1 MIYKATKLLALVSF
15 MGIMA
20 VGCKSRTA
28 PSGSHAAFDAGKPME
43 ITSFQPDSGGIATQ
57 MIIDGKNFGSDT
69 TGLRVYFVDSLGTR
83 HRGGVV
89 SSNGEKIYLTV
100 PKLTYLRT
108 LQVEV
113 EREGEGGQSYTAKA
127 ENMPFKYRTE
137 ISVTTLIGQVSDN
150 NQLPTVGGTFAATT
164 LSAPAFVT
172 LDDED
177 NLFITERTFELGPCA
192 RNEKGNTDGGWIYA
206 GNLLLADTKKQE
218 VQVLKYLNHEPLNA
232 PTFSDEEGEESIYV
246 PEDKAQSYLRLR
258 KGANYAIQKQ
268 AMLFSE
274 SNPFGGDGRNWKHCM
289 LINKVD
295 KMLYTILWKGE
306 LVRVNPK
313 TRQSEILIKN
323 ILPDRVNIKGGNG
336 SDNFYIFS
344 PISPNVMYVALCDYN
359 MIKRIDLDRLAQD
372 PEYKGENY
380 AGLSISEGP
389 QAGKGWEDGPL
400 LRAKFNKPTQVAFTA
415 DGKLYIADRDNHCV
429 RVIDTTVSPDQ
440 AVVNTAVGIPGS
452 AGFRDGGPDQALFN
466 TPTGVAVSSD
476 GSVLYVADHKNHV
489 IRKLAIQ

>member
-1 MIYKATKLLALVSF
+1 MMYGNAKLPLILTTIAMVV
-15 MGIMA
+15 A
-20 VGCKSRTA
+20 GCNQH
-28 PSGSHAAFDAGKPME
+28 PSASKVEVAFDPGQP
-43 ITSFQPDSGGIATQ
+43 IVINGFQPDSGGIATQ

-69 TGLRVYFVDSLGTR
+69 TGLRVYFVDSLGVR

-108 LQVEV
+108 LQLQV
-113 EREGEGGQSYTAKA
+113 EREGTDDKVYASVA
-127 ENMPFKYRTE
+127 EDMPFKYRTE
-137 ISVTTLIGQVSDN
+137 ISVTTVIGQVSDN
-150 NQLPTVGGTFAATT
+150 NQLPTVGGTFASAT
-164 LSAPAFVT
+164 LSAPAFLT

-177 NLFITERTFELGPCA
+177 NLFITERSFEVGLSA
-192 RNEKGNTDGGWIYA
+192 RNEKGGTDHGGYA

-218 VQVLKYLNHEPLNA
+218 VQVLKYLNWEPLNA
-232 PTFSDEEGEESIYV
+232 PTFSDEKGEESIYV
-246 PEDKAQSYLRLR
+246 PEDQAQSYLRLR

-289 LINKVD
+289 LINKKD

-306 LVRVNPK
+306 LVRINPK
-313 TRQSEILIKN
+313 TRQSEILIKS
-323 ILPDRVNIKGGNG
+323 ILPERVNIKGGNG

-344 PISPNVMYVALCDYN
+344 PIDPNVMYVALCDYN
-359 MIKRIDLDRLAQD
+359 MIKRIDLDRLETD
-372 PEYKGENY
+372 PEYTGEDY
-380 AGLSISEGP
+380 AGLAISEGP
-389 QAGKGWEDGPL
+389 QGGKGWEDGPL
-400 LRAKFNKPTQVAFTA
+400 LRAKFNQITQVAFTS
-415 DGKLYIADRDNHCV
+415 DGKLYIADRGNHCV
-429 RVIDTTVSPDQ
+429 RVIDTTVSPDR
-440 AVVNTAVGIPGS
+440 AVVNTAVGIPGT

>member
-1 MIYKATKLLALVSF
+1 MIHKTTKLLALVSL

-28 PSGSHAAFDAGKPME
+28 PAGSYAAFDAGKPIE
-43 ITSFQPDSGGIATQ
+43 ITGFQPDSGGIATQ

-83 HRGGVV
+83 HRAGLV
-89 SSNGEKIYLTV
+89 SSNGEKLYLTV

-108 LQVEV
+108 LQLEV
-113 EREGEGGQSYTAKA
+113 EREVEGGQSYTAKA

-137 ISVTTLIGQVSDN
+137 ISVVTVIGQVSDN
-150 NQLPTVGGTFAATT
+150 NQLPTVGGTFASAT

-177 NLFITERTFELGPCA
+177 NLFITERSFDLGVSA
-192 RNEKGNTDGGWIYA
+192 RNEKGGTDHGGYA

-218 VQVLKYLNHEPLNA
+218 VQVLKYLNWEPLNA

-246 PEDKAQSYLRLR
+246 PEDQAQSYLRLR

-268 AMLFSE
+268 AMLFAE
-274 SNPFGGDGRNWKHCM
+274 GNPFGGDGRNWKHCM

-306 LVRVNPK
+306 LVRINPK
-313 TRQSEILIKN
+313 TRQSEILIKS
-323 ILPDRVNIKGGNG
+323 ILPDKVNINGKNG
-336 SDNFYIFS
+336 SDNYYIFS
-344 PISPNVMYVALCDYN
+344 PIDPNVMYVGLCDYN
-359 MIKRIDLDRLAQD
+359 MIKRIDLDKLASD
-372 PEYKGENY
+372 PDYVGEDY
-380 AGLSISEGP
+380 AGLSVSEGP
-389 QAGKGWEDGPL
+389 QGGKGWEDGPL
-400 LRAKFNKPTQVAFTA
+400 LRAKFNKPTQMAFTS

-429 RVIDTTVSPDQ
+429 RVIDTTVPTER
-440 AVVNTAVGIPGS
+440 AVVNTAVGIPGT

-466 TPTGVAVSSD
+466 RPTGVAVSSD